1 MKALKYLTLLSVV
14 VGAGLLAGTP
24 AADAAHGG
32 GEGRSG
38 DPNWSDNP
46 GYFTVEGTNRHSIV
60 KAKKPVHYRICMHHG
75 GGTTTVIHDGQTTPM
90 HGGNCTDFVAS
101 NIDIE
106 GTDADGSA
114 TGDFGPVETQAII
127 CPICIVVSER
137 ASPGSPPSGDAGND
151 RRIIGRYRAVPG
163 KTQAERVFAGW
174 RRKRGGNDVT

>member
-1 MKALKYLTLLSVV
+1 MIPAEPVNLDRLRQRPPERSITAKLAGVIKHSMMRCCSKARRFGGGVKALKYLTLLSVV

-114 TGDFGPVETQAII
+114 TGDFGPVETQGHHM
-127 CPICIVVSER
+127 PHMH
-137 ASPGSPPSGDAGND
+137 
-151 RRIIGRYRAVPG
+151 RR
-163 KTQAERVFAGW
+163 E
-174 RRKRGGNDVT
+174 